1 MLLVPQC
8 GGILAYKT
16 ERSHSETKARE
27 QGEIKFVLG
36 LKPTFLDFART
47 GSMVLPSEDTCI
59 WLQTSILCL
68 LFMSQYKT
76 GKTVPMSKGWHKR
89 ERPLQHLALLS
100 CPGIMVV
107 FAVRRSLAPGGQG
120 PCLTAHSGNHCINAY
135 ESKFEVILAPHSGE
149 LFR

>member
-1 MLLVPQC
+1 MLLVPYF

-47 GSMVLPSEDTCI
+47 GSVVLPSEDTRI

-68 LFMSQYKT
+68 LFMSQSKT
-76 GKTVPMSKGWHKR
+76 GKTVAMPKGWHER
-89 ERPLQHLALLS
+89 ERPLQRLSLLS
-100 CPGIMVV
+100 CPGVTIV
-107 FAVRRSLAPGGQG
+107 FAVSRSLPPRGQG
-120 PCLTAHSGNHCINAY
+120 PCLTVHSGNHCINAY
-135 ESKFEVILAPHSGE
+135 ESKFEVILAPS
-149 LFR
+149 LW